1 MSQGLTYD
9 VDIALVID
17 ATGSMGGIIDRVKER
32 ALAFYED
39 LDRAMKDKGKFV
51 DQLRVRVIA
60 YRDFY
65 FDSPDEALVA
75 SPFFTL
81 PQDKDSFA
89 SFVRRLVASGGGD
102 EPENGLEALAE
113 AIRSPWSTGAVKRRE
128 VIVVWTDASCHKLEH
143 SAGSKPSG
151 YPGGMPKDLN
161 ELTDMWEGQTYVGT
175 NSKRLIVYA
184 PDAYAW
190 SEIGTSWDN
199 AIHYPSKAGEGLAEV
214 QYSEFLDAIANS
226 V

>member
-17 ATGSMGGIIDRVKER
+17 ATGSMSGIIDKVKDR
-32 ALAFYED
+32 ALAFYEE
-39 LDRAMKDKGKFV
+39 LDKAMKDKGKFV
-51 DQLRVRVIA
+51 DQLRIRVIA

-65 FDSPDEALVA
+65 FDSPDEAFVA

-81 PQDKDSFA
+81 PAEKENFA
-89 SFVRRLVASGGGD
+89 SFVRRLAANGGGD

-113 AIRSPWSTGAVKRRE
+113 AIRSPWSSGAVKRRQ
-128 VIVVWTDASCHKLEH
+128 VIVVWTDASTHKLEH
-143 SAGSKPSG
+143 PGKPAG

-161 ELTDMWEGQTYVGT
+161 ELTDMWDGQSYVNT
-175 NSKRLIVYA
+175 SYKRLIIYA

-190 SEIGTSWDN
+190 SEIGASWDN

-214 QYSEFLDAIANS
+214 DYLEFLNAIANS

>member
-1 MSQGLTYD
+1 
-9 VDIALVID
+9 
-17 ATGSMGGIIDRVKER
+17 
-32 ALAFYED
+32 
-39 LDRAMKDKGKFV
+39 
-51 DQLRVRVIA
+51 
-60 YRDFY
+60 
-65 FDSPDEALVA
+65 
-75 SPFFTL
+75 
-81 PQDKDSFA
+81 
-89 SFVRRLVASGGGD
+89 
-102 EPENGLEALAE
+102 
-113 AIRSPWSTGAVKRRE
+113 
-128 VIVVWTDASCHKLEH
+128 
-143 SAGSKPSG
+143 
-151 YPGGMPKDLN
+151 MPKDLN